1 MSWKR
6 AKSDTASETTYEM
19 SPNKKIDVN
28 NVLDGMEWREVA
40 TTLEA
45 AISEMLDERDTPTPK
60 PPPPTPVPD
69 VPESSNDISH
79 PPVNPVNGGC
89 CRCGPL
95 RAAPHYFNE
104 APPPN
109 VFMGHTA
116 PIVDQGLLYTPPPM
130 WSRVMYNQGA
140 GYNPPLVRCITFTDI
155 TALM

>member
-1 MSWKR
+1 
-6 AKSDTASETTYEM
+6 M
-19 SPNKKIDVN
+19 SPNKKIDIN
-28 NVLDGMEWREVA
+28 NVLDGLEWRDVA
-40 TTLEA
+40 TSLQA

-69 VPESSNDISH
+69 VPESSSSSNNNNNISH
-79 PPVNPVNGGC
+79 QPANPLSGGC
-89 CRCGPL
+89 CRCVPL

-104 APPPN
+104 APAPN

-116 PIVDQGLLYTPPPM
+116 PIVDQGLLYGPSPM

-140 GYNPPLVRCITFTDI
+140 GYNPPLVRCQARFGAFRHQTFTDI